1 MFTQTAAGRKPVPW
15 GRIGVG
21 ETVWMKWTGGPVVA
35 KATVSGFRQLPD
47 TTSEELRQAV
57 AGFALHELEAYWR
70 SLPPRFD
77 GLALY
82 LTEEA
87 WLDEPLIVSGRS
99 RGASWLVFSN
109 AAERRE
115 WMATAPASRD
125 RPERDPRGPRTAAP
139 ALRFAVFRRDSFTC
153 QYCGRAAPHVALHID
168 HVAPWADGGRTELA
182 NLRTACDVCNLGKGR
197 TNTDH
202 AGTA

>member
-1 MFTQTAAGRKPVPW
+1 
-15 GRIGVG
+15 
-21 ETVWMKWTGGPVVA
+21 MKWTGGPVVA

-153 QYCGRAAPHVALHID
+153 QYCGRTAPHVALHID

-197 TNTDH
+197 TNADH